1 MLVKNEQN
9 LVNQL
14 TEQIERLKA
23 EIIELTHDRD
33 KIFNDISEQRR
44 GKTEVHTKKI
54 VIQKEVS
61 ILEALFASIK
71 KILKQEQKDFYL
83 NTDKQKDLISKL
95 NKEIVQKEKELE
107 EYNKKELIDIDSKN
121 TMYKELLREKGM
133 ELSKIEQSVSEYKLF
148 IAEHDIKVKKTEEK
162 LEKKENELK
171 EFRKNLKK
179 REKELEMREKRYSE
193 FKEFLAS
200 NKK

>member
-148 IAEHDIKVKKTEEK
+148 IAEHDIKVKKTDER